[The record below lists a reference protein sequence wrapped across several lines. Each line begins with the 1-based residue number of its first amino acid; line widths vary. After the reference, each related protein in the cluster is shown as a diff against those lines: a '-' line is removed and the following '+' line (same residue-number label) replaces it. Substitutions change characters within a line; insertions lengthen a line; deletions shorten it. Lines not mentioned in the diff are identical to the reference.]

1 MEEESESESLED
13 EVELVPDSLDVEKS
27 ELLGPGSGDEEDPI
41 FWRKGGVSEKRENGV
56 RGRVWGRG
64 SGGRGGGGALPA
76 QCRMGPMKGG
86 PQEPPTRVRED
97 WSPTG

>member
-56 RGRVWGRG
+56 RGRV
-64 SGGRGGGGALPA
+64 GGGAA
-76 QCRMGPMKGG
+76 EVGG
-86 PQEPPTRVRED
+86 EVESSQPSAGWAP
-97 WSPTG
+97 